1 MKTSLPVVINSR
13 MPYYRGM
20 RVWGRVG
27 QAADTMKAQAEQTT
41 GLARTLTLALMVI
54 AAALVVIAAGV
65 WR

>member
-1 MKTSLPVVINSR
+1 
-13 MPYYRGM
+13 M

-27 QAADTMKAQAEQTT
+27 AAADTMKAQAIETT
-41 GLARTLTLALMVI
+41 GVVRTLTLALMVI